1 MNLVKKLWAV
11 TVGYSGGCQA
21 HSGGYV
27 DDVFSTYL
35 YKGVTS

>member
-1 MNLVKKLWAV
+1 MNLAKKLWAV
-11 TVGYSGGCQA
+11 TVGYSGGCPA
-21 HSGGYV
+21 NSGGYV

>member
-1 MNLVKKLWAV
+1 MNLAKKLWAV
-11 TVGYSGGCQA
+11 TVGYSCGCPA

-35 YKGVTS
+35 YKEVTS

>member
-1 MNLVKKLWAV
+1 MNLAKKLWAV
-11 TVGYSGGCQA
+11 TVG

-27 DDVFSTYL
+27 FSTYV

>member
-1 MNLVKKLWAV
+1 MNLAKKLWVV
-11 TVGYSGGCQA
+11 TVGDSGGCPA

>member
-1 MNLVKKLWAV
+1 MNLAKKLWVV
-11 TVGYSGGCQA
+11 TVG

-27 DDVFSTYL
+27 GDVFSTYV